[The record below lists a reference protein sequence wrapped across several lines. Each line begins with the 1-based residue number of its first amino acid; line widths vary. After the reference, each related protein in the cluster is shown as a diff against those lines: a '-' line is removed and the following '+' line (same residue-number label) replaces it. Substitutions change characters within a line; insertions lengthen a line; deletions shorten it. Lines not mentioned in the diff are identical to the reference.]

1 MSDIPTY
8 PEILQIEISTLCNFN
23 CAMCSRTGRE
33 NHSKAFDLTLYRKL
47 AKETFPKVKKVV
59 LYGVGEPL
67 MHPDFLEILKITREH
82 LPPLGLIDFTTNGVL
97 LLPELLTQILQ
108 FRINR
113 IVMSLDTANFNRL
126 QKMREGANED
136 VLTNLKNL
144 ANLRQTQKFNE
155 LGIESVVMRS
165 NLYDLPDLIEFCH
178 KLKVDSIFISHV
190 LPYHQ
195 EMVKETLYIPQS
207 KESWEISKNIL
218 EETWDHFSS
227 LIQSTLYTK
236 ANKGGPERL
245 LAKSKAKITQARES
259 GIDINLPAII
269 GNYQKLAIIQDTERI
284 FREAQKLTDLYQIHL
299 ELPHIFPDLSQRE
312 CPYAAKNAILIN
324 VQGEIVPCYNLLH
337 PHQIHVNDHI
347 RDEIPFQYG
356 NVENHSIKELYNSKK
371 FTELKKFL
379 YDMRK
384 NAEWCGDCTYSSLD
398 CFYINT
404 NENDCLGNSPNCNE
418 CLFSV
423 GIVKCI
429 F

>member
-8 PEILQIEISTLCNFN
+8 PEILQIEISTLCNFS
-23 CAMCSRTGRE
+23 CAMCLRNGRE
-33 NHSKAFDLTLYRKL
+33 NHSKSIDISLYRKI
-47 AKETFPKVKKVV
+47 AKEAFPNVKKIV

-67 MHPDFLEILKITREH
+67 MHPDFLEILKITRKH
-82 LPPLGLIDFTTNGVL
+82 LPPTGLIDFTTNGAL
-97 LLPELLTQILQ
+97 LTPELLTQILPYG
-108 FRINR
+108 INR
-113 IVMSLDTANFNRL
+113 IVVSLDTSNFNRL
-126 QKMREGANED
+126 QKMREGASED
-136 VLTNLKNL
+136 VLNNLKNL
-144 ANLRQTQKFNE
+144 STFRQSNKIQE
-155 LGIESVVMRS
+155 LAIESVVMRS

-178 KLKVDSIFISHV
+178 NLKVDSIFISHV
-190 LPYHQ
+190 LPYHE
-195 EMVKETLYIPQS
+195 EMIKETLYIPQS
-207 KESWEISKNIL
+207 KESWEISRQIL

-236 ANKGGPERL
+236 ANKGGPEKL
-245 LAKSKAKITQARES
+245 LAKSKAKITLARES

-269 GNYQKLAIIQDTERI
+269 GNYQKLAIIEDTKRI
-284 FREAQKLTDLYQIHL
+284 FHEVQTLADDYQIRL
-299 ELPHIFPDLSQRE
+299 ELPFIFPDLTRRE
-312 CPYAAKNAILIN
+312 CPYAAKKAILIN
-324 VQGEIVPCYNLLH
+324 VQGELVPCYNLLH
-337 PHQIHVNDHI
+337 SHQIHVNDHI

-356 NVENHSIKELYNSKK
+356 SLATHSIEELYNSKK

-379 YDMRK
+379 RDMRK
-384 NAEWCGDCTYSSLD
+384 TAEWCGDCTYSSLD